1 MICGLPAPGSSENF
15 TLETITRRRA
25 PVWYHV
31 FCTRDHP
38 NTPESFSLGWG
49 DTRFAPLKLPDG
61 HPVGTWYAAT
71 SERAA
76 CLESVLHDVPLDPPG
91 VFSLADLAHY
101 RIAAL
106 KLVDAIQ
113 CVSFHTPF
121 LPKLHL
127 TRGQLIDSEAAC
139 YPETRA
145 WAQAA
150 FDQHPSAQGIVW
162 CSKRDDSARCLMLFQ
177 QRFRGLPIRRVLQAL
192 ASSPQREQFVD
203 LALRLGIHLI

>member
-1 MICGLPAPGSSENF
+1 MICGLPAPGPSENF
-15 TLETITRRRA
+15 TLETLTHRQA

>member
-1 MICGLPAPGSSENF
+1 MICGLPAPGPSENF
-15 TLETITRRRA
+15 TLETLTHQQA

-38 NTPESFSLGWG
+38 NTAESFSLGWG
-49 DTRFAPLKLPDG
+49 DTRFAPIKLPDG
-61 HPVGTWYAAT
+61 RPVGTWYAAT

-76 CLESVLHDVPLDPPG
+76 CLESVLHDLPLDPPG

-106 KLVDAIQ
+106 ELVDAIQ

-127 TRGQLIDSEAAC
+127 TRGQFVAVRTC
-139 YPETRA
+139 
-145 WAQAA
+145 
-150 FDQHPSAQGIVW
+150 
-162 CSKRDDSARCLMLFQ
+162 AR
-177 QRFRGLPIRRVLQAL
+177 RG
-192 ASSPQREQFVD
+192 
-203 LALRLGIHLI
+203 